1 MMDPTNAAGA
11 GSSEGSVDRA
21 MARATVVISLFAAIA
36 GVSRV
41 AQDAAIAWRYG
52 AGPIVDAYH
61 FTLNLVNW
69 PAAVVLS
76 MLTLLVPPAE
86 ASLRRQ
92 GEGPV
97 TLWRSELFGWTL
109 LVAALALPVAWGALH
124 VLMASNLS
132 GLQPSAAAFATS
144 GVPLIVLAVPL
155 GLVGAV
161 MSAWLI
167 AIKGR
172 VLTLL
177 EALPPIAMVVLV
189 LVSSDL
195 VLFWGTALAA
205 ALQVL
210 ALTYVLRR
218 NQALPRPRLAMSSDE
233 WDGFRRGALTLLA
246 GQMLFALTPLVDP
259 FFAARL
265 GEGQVATVSY
275 ANRLVLGLLSL
286 TGLGLQRAGLP
297 LLSQLVANNPAEARR
312 TVLRW
317 SVAAAVTGSLIGALV
332 AALADPLVA
341 AIFERGQFTAQSRE
355 QVATLLRYGM
365 LQVPLFLVGLVMV
378 TALASERALGFLAI
392 VTAVGLLTK
401 LVFSALLVPS
411 LGVPGLVLATT
422 LMYLATAVMAGFA
435 LRMRLARSPQ

>member
-1 MMDPTNAAGA
+1 MTDSAKAAEAAGERA
-11 GSSEGSVDRA
+11 VDRA
-21 MARATVVISLFAAIA
+21 MAQATVVIWLFAAIA
-36 GVSRV
+36 GASRV

-52 AGPIVDAYH
+52 AGPIVDAYQ

-69 PAAVVLS
+69 PAAFVLS

-97 TLWRSELFGWTL
+97 TLWRSEMLGWTL
-109 LVAALALPVAWGALH
+109 VIAGLALPLAWAALH
-124 VLMASNLS
+124 ALIASNLA
-132 GLQPSAAAFATS
+132 GLQGSAAAFAKS
-144 GVPLIVLAVPL
+144 GVPLIVLAVPV

-167 AIKGR
+167 GLR
-172 VLTLL
+172 GNVLTLL
-177 EALPPIAMVVLV
+177 EALPPLAMLVLV

-210 ALTYVLRR
+210 ALTCVLHR
-218 NQALPRPRLAMSSDE
+218 NHALPSPRLAASSDE
-233 WDGFRRGALTLLA
+233 WVAFRRAALTLLA

-275 ANRLVLGLLSL
+275 ANRLVLGLLGL
-286 TGLGLQRAGLP
+286 IGLGLQRAGLP
-297 LLSQLVANNPAEARR
+297 LLAHLMVSNPCKARK
-312 TVLRW
+312 TVVRW
-317 SVAAAVTGSLIGALV
+317 SVAAVVGGSLIGALI

-341 AIFERGQFTAQSRE
+341 GIFERGQFTAQSRE
-355 QVATLLRYGM
+355 AVAALLRYGM

-378 TALASERALGFLAI
+378 TALASERAVGFLAI
-392 VTAVGLLTK
+392 VTAVGMLTK
-401 LVFSALLVPS
+401 VVFSALLVPR
-411 LGVPGLVLATT
+411 LGVPGLLLATT
-422 LMYLATAVMAGFA
+422 LMYLATALMAGFA
-435 LRMRLARSPQ
+435 LRLRFARMRP